1 MLPLQ
6 VRHRATRRWKYHLI
20 QGKFCSICIQS
31 NVNYDSCTYQL
42 PRYYLVEYQFVGMLQ
57 TSTNAWFRT
66 HSSFGQYRVQPC
78 SRSLQ
83 AYLDGYICYWI
94 DTYERVHGMMHTPL
108 IVFGS
113 FLLNDTQSCYLC
125 HWKIWLKRGRSGAGM
140 LTLNIGFSRMV
151 WAPLS
156 IVAATAHISNTYHQ
170 SGYEEG
176 MGQTYVPLSRKNA
189 HFKALFLPLSP
200 DRFFMRPSNMDTT
213 LMWFM

>member
-1 MLPLQ
+1 ML
-6 VRHRATRRWKYHLI
+6 HLH
-20 QGKFCSICIQS
+20 SIKCE
-31 NVNYDSCTYQL
+31 L
-42 PRYYLVEYQFVGMLQ
+42 
-57 TSTNAWFRT
+57 WFMYISVASILFGRIPVCWDAPDIYKCMVQDT
-66 HSSFGQYRVQPC
+66 FLFGQYRVQRC
-78 SRSLQ
+78 IRSLQ
-83 AYLDGYICYWI
+83 AYLDGYICYWL

-113 FLLNDTQSCYLC
+113 FVINDIQSCYLC

-200 DRFFMRPSNMDTT
+200 DRFFMRPSYMDTT